1 MRISDWSSD
10 VCSSDLPLRALDTPT
25 ICNALEVVAP
35 ERRGYGYTVDPLFC
49 AFPNLP
55 PIVGYA
61 RTATI
66 RAMRPSGLGDLAAR
80 DVRIGYYEYASRDSV
95 PKITVIQDLDG
106 RQAGSGAMWGGGNP
120 NITQA
125 PGPPRVV
132 P

>member
-35 ERRGYGYTVDPLFC
+35 ERRGYGYTIDPLFC

-80 DVRIGYYEYASRDSV
+80 DGRIGYYEYARRDLG
-95 PKITVIQDLDG
+95 PQITANPDLEGGQDGDG
-106 RQAGSGAMWGGGNP
+106 AFWGEANH
-120 NITQA
+120 THHKA
-125 PGPPRVV
+125 PGTPR